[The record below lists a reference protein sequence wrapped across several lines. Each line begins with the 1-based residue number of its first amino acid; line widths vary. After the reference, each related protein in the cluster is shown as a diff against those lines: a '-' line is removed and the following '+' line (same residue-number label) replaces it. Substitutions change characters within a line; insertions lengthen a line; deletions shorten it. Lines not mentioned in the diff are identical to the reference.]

1 MKDKIIFKFG
11 NARKSFD
18 QHHPEV
24 PIRKRKK
31 KIPPAGA
38 ATANGGGERIFTW
51 CLGKYLPELPV
62 SEDEASIIIH
72 IRNLQR
78 EFRKTGADVD
88 ITYIDQKMSLT
99 FAERRKLIVTEK
111 ILWQKL

>member
-1 MKDKIIFKFG
+1 MPGKVLTNIIQRYRSEK
-11 NARKSFD
+11 
-18 QHHPEV
+18 E
-24 PIRKRKK
+24 KK

-78 EFRKTGADVD
+78 EFRKTGADID

>member
-1 MKDKIIFKFG
+1 MPGKVLTNIIQRYRSEK
-11 NARKSFD
+11 
-18 QHHPEV
+18 E
-24 PIRKRKK
+24 KK
-31 KIPPAGA
+31 MIPPAGA